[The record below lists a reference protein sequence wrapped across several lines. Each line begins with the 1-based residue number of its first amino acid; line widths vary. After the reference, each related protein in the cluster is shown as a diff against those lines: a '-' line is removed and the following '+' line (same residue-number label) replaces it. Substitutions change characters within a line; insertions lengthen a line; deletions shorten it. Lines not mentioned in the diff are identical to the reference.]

1 LPVEFKLF
9 EGQFASLGVD
19 RLGLPNQQ
27 ALELLE
33 AVAGSGVRLPGTEWK
48 LRVARPWCAI
58 FETMRGDEP
67 VLPTHWLEGLELH
80 GKPNSLWI
88 GRRVL
93 ERPLCPAPIDQ
104 LHEAAGDASK
114 RTEAIDWSAYQ
125 ARRYGW
131 KWRGVSSWPTFME
144 ASS

>member
-1 LPVEFKLF
+1 M
-9 EGQFASLGVD
+9 D
-19 RLGLPNQQ
+19 RLGIGDEKV
-27 ALELLE
+27 LELLE
-33 AVAGSGVRLPGTEWK
+33 TVAGLGLRIPATAWK

-58 FETMRGDEP
+58 IETMRGDEP

-93 ERPLCPAPIDQ
+93 EQPLCPAPIDE
-104 LHEAAGDASK
+104 LNEATGGASK

-125 ARRYGW
+125 AHRDGW
-131 KWRGVSSWPTFME
+131 KWRGVSSWPNFME